1 MKTKILSVVGLMCVL
16 IMGGCGISR
25 LHEGV
30 ADTVDDDSLVASVR
44 SILEQDP
51 NLSKEGIQVISNN
64 GVIKL
69 SGVVDSAI
77 MALKAEERVS
87 EIAGVKGVKNKLRV
101 RY

>member
-16 IMGGCGISR
+16 IMGGCGSR